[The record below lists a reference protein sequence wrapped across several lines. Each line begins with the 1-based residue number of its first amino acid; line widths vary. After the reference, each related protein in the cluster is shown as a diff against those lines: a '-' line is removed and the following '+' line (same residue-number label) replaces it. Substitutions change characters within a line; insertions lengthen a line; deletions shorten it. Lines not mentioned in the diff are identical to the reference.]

1 MATIALND
9 KIFTQVALQAF
20 VAKLSPLNAFT
31 RDFSGDARRKGDAV
45 IVPLISGITATTFNS
60 SYEVGGGAITF
71 ATVSIDKHRIASID
85 LTDVQVANSSAAVM
99 DNLAIQAGESLARI
113 VLQDIWS
120 AITVT
125 NFGAA
130 ILTTAGAN
138 YTIAQMGALRKAL
151 AQRNVPTDRL
161 SLIADSDIY
170 TGLLTSNGVAQA
182 LNYGGAE
189 AVRDGQIP
197 RLLGMEIYES
207 NIIPANALTKLG
219 GFVAHPDSIALAM
232 RYLEPQ
238 AAGEYLAAEQVTA
251 SNGITMGY
259 RRHYNTSTGKHY
271 ANFECLFGFTPALTL
286 GLAIVTVPA

>member
-20 VAKLSPLNAFT
+20 VAKLAPLNAFT

-60 SYEVGGGAITF
+60 SYEEGGGAITF
-71 ATVSIDKHRIASID
+71 ATVNIDKHRIASID
-85 LTDVQVANSSAAVM
+85 LTDVQVSNSSAAVM

-120 AITVT
+120 AITVA

-189 AVRDGQIP
+189 AVRDGMIP

-259 RRHYNTSTGKHY
+259 RRHYNTATGKHF
-271 ANFECLFGFTPALTL
+271 ANFECLFGFAPALTL

>member
-1 MATIALND
+1 
-9 KIFTQVALQAF
+9 
-20 VAKLSPLNAFT
+20 
-31 RDFSGDARRKGDAV
+31 
-45 IVPLISGITATTFNS
+45 VPLISGITATTFNQ

-71 ATVSIDKHRIASID
+71 ATVSMDKHRIASID
-85 LTDVQVANSSAAVM
+85 LTDVQVANSSASVM

-113 VLQDIWS
+113 VLTDIWS
-120 AITVT
+120 AITVA

-138 YTIAQMGALRKAL
+138 YTIAQIGALRKAL

-161 SLIADSDIY
+161 SFISDSEIY
-170 TGLLTSNGVAQA
+170 TGLLTSSGVAQA

-189 AVRDGQIP
+189 AVREGQIP
-197 RLLGMEIYES
+197 RLLGMSIYES
-207 NIIPANALTKLG
+207 NIIPANAMTKLG
-219 GFVAHPDSIALAM
+219 GFVAHPDSIAIAM

-259 RRHYNTSTGKHY
+259 RRHYNTSTGKHF

-286 GLAIVTVPA
+286 GLALVTIP

>member
-1 MATIALND
+1 MSSIALND
-9 KIFTQVALQAF
+9 KIFTQIALQAF
-20 VAKLSPLNAFT
+20 VAKLAPLNAFT
-31 RDFSGDARRKGDAV
+31 RDFSGDARRKGDAI
-45 IVPLISGITATTFNS
+45 IVPLISGITATTFNQ

-113 VLQDIWS
+113 VLTDIWS
-120 AITVT
+120 AITVA

-130 ILTTAGAN
+130 TLTTAGAN
-138 YTIAQMGALRKAL
+138 YTIAQMGALRKVL

-161 SLIADSDIY
+161 SLIADSEIY
-170 TGLLTSNGVAQA
+170 TGLLTSSGVAQA

-197 RLLGMEIYES
+197 RLLGMGIYES
-207 NIIPANALTKLG
+207 SIIPANAMTKLG
-219 GFVAHPDSIALAM
+219 GFVAHPDSIAIAM

-259 RRHYNTSTGKHY
+259 RRHYNTSTGKHF

-286 GLAIVTVPA
+286 GLAIVTIP

>member
-1 MATIALND
+1 MSSIALND
-9 KIFTQVALQAF
+9 KIFTQIALQAF
-20 VAKLSPLNAFT
+20 VAKLAPLNAFT
-31 RDFSGDARRKGDAV
+31 RDFSGDARRKGDAI
-45 IVPLISGITATTFNS
+45 IVPLISGITATTFNQ

-113 VLQDIWS
+113 VLTDIWS
-120 AITVT
+120 AITVA

-138 YTIAQMGALRKAL
+138 YTIAQMGALRKVL

-161 SLIADSDIY
+161 SLIADSEIY

-197 RLLGMEIYES
+197 RLLGMSIYES
-207 NIIPANALTKLG
+207 SIIPANAMTKLG
-219 GFVAHPDSIALAM
+219 GFVAHPDSIAIAM

-259 RRHYNTSTGKHY
+259 RRHYNTSTGKHF

-286 GLAIVTVPA
+286 GLAIVTIP

>member
-1 MATIALND
+1 MSSIALND
-9 KIFTQVALQAF
+9 KIFTQIALQAF
-20 VAKLSPLNAFT
+20 VAKLAPLNAFT
-31 RDFSGDARRKGDAV
+31 RDFSGDARRKGDAI
-45 IVPLISGITATTFNS
+45 IVPLISGITATTFNQ

-113 VLQDIWS
+113 VLTDIWS
-120 AITVT
+120 AITVA

-130 ILTTAGAN
+130 TLTTAGAN
-138 YTIAQMGALRKAL
+138 YTIAQMGALRKVL

-161 SLIADSDIY
+161 SLIADSEIY
-170 TGLLTSNGVAQA
+170 TGLLTSSGVAQA

-197 RLLGMEIYES
+197 RLLGMGIYES
-207 NIIPANALTKLG
+207 NVIPANAMTKLG

-259 RRHYNTSTGKHY
+259 RRHYNTSTGKHF

-286 GLAIVTVPA
+286 GLAIVTIP

>member
-1 MATIALND
+1 MSSIALND
-9 KIFTQVALQAF
+9 KIFTQIALQAF
-20 VAKLSPLNAFT
+20 VAKLAPLNAFT
-31 RDFSGDARRKGDAV
+31 RDFSGDARRKGDAIV
-45 IVPLISGITATTFNS
+45 VPLISGITATTFNQ

-113 VLQDIWS
+113 VLTDIWS
-120 AITVT
+120 AITVA

-138 YTIAQMGALRKAL
+138 YTIAQMGALRKVL

-161 SLIADSDIY
+161 SLIADSEIY
-170 TGLLTSNGVAQA
+170 SGLLTSNGVAQA

-197 RLLGMEIYES
+197 RLLGMGIYES
-207 NIIPANALTKLG
+207 NIMPANAMTKLG
-219 GFVAHPDSIALAM
+219 GFVAHPDSIAIAM

-259 RRHYNTSTGKHY
+259 RRHYNTSTGKHF

-286 GLAIVTVPA
+286 GLAIVTIP

>member
-1 MATIALND
+1 MSSIALND
-9 KIFTQVALQAF
+9 KIFTQIALQAF
-20 VAKLSPLNAFT
+20 VAKLAPLNAFT
-31 RDFSGDARRKGDAV
+31 RDFSGDARRKGDAI
-45 IVPLISGITATTFNS
+45 IVPLISGITATTFNQ

-113 VLQDIWS
+113 VLTDIWS
-120 AITVT
+120 AITVA

-138 YTIAQMGALRKAL
+138 YTIAQMGALRKVL

-161 SLIADSDIY
+161 SLIADSEIY

-197 RLLGMEIYES
+197 RLLGMGIYES
-207 NIIPANALTKLG
+207 NIMPANAMTKLG
-219 GFVAHPDSIALAM
+219 GFVAHPDSIAIAM

-259 RRHYNTSTGKHY
+259 RRHYNTSTGKHF

-286 GLAIVTVPA
+286 GLAIVTIP

>member
-1 MATIALND
+1 MATLALND

-20 VAKLSPLNAFT
+20 VAKLTPLNVFT
-31 RDFSGDARRKGDAV
+31 KDFSGDARRKGDA
-45 IVPLISGITATTFNS
+45 ILVPLISGITATTFNS

-99 DNLAIQAGESLARI
+99 DNLAIQAGESLAKI

-120 AITVT
+120 AITVA

-130 ILTTAGAN
+130 TLTTAGAN
-138 YTIAQMGALRKAL
+138 YTITQIGALRKAL

-161 SLIADSDIY
+161 GFVNNSDIY
-170 TGLLTSNGVAQA
+170 TGLLTSSGVAQA

-207 NIIPANALTKLG
+207 NVIPANAISLG

-259 RRHYNTSTGKHY
+259 RRHYNTSTGKHF

-286 GLAIVTVPA
+286 GLAFVTVP

>member
-20 VAKLSPLNAFT
+20 VAKLAPLNAFT
-31 RDFSGDARRKGDAV
+31 RDFSGETRRKGDAV
-45 IVPLISGITATTFNS
+45 LVPLVSGITATTFNQ

-71 ATVSIDKHRIASID
+71 ATVNIERHRIASID
-85 LTDVQVANSSAAVM
+85 LTDVQVSNSSAAVM
-99 DNLAIQAGESLARI
+99 DNLAIQAGEALART

-120 AITVT
+120 VITVA

-138 YTIAQMGALRKAL
+138 YTIAQIGALRRAL
-151 AQRNVPTDRL
+151 VARNVPTDRL
-161 SLIADSDIY
+161 SFINNPDIF
-170 TGLLTSNGVAQA
+170 TGLLTSAGVAQA

-197 RLLGMEIYES
+197 RLLGMDIYES
-207 NIIPANALTKLG
+207 NIIPANAMTNLG
-219 GFVAHPDSIALAM
+219 GFVAHPDAIAIAM

-259 RRHYNTSTGKHY
+259 RRHFNAATGRHF

>member
-1 MATIALND
+1 MSSIALND
-9 KIFTQVALQAF
+9 KIFTQIALQAF
-20 VAKLSPLNAFT
+20 VAKLAPLNAFT
-31 RDFSGDARRKGDAV
+31 RDFSGDARRKGDAI
-45 IVPLISGITATTFNS
+45 IVPLISGITATTFNQ

-71 ATVSIDKHRIASID
+71 ATVSIDKPRIASID

-113 VLQDIWS
+113 VLTDIWS
-120 AITVT
+120 AITVA

-138 YTIAQMGALRKAL
+138 YTIAQMGALRKVL

-161 SLIADSDIY
+161 SLIADSEIY
-170 TGLLTSNGVAQA
+170 SGLLTSNGVAQA

-197 RLLGMEIYES
+197 RLLGMSIYES
-207 NIIPANALTKLG
+207 NVIPANAMTKLG
-219 GFVAHPDSIALAM
+219 GFVAHPDSIAIAM

-259 RRHYNTSTGKHY
+259 RRHYNTSTGKHF

-286 GLAIVTVPA
+286 GLAIVTIP

>member
-20 VAKLSPLNAFT
+20 VAKLAPLNAFT

-45 IVPLISGITATTFNS
+45 IVPLISGITATTFNN

-71 ATVSIDKHRIASID
+71 ATVNVNNHRIASID

-120 AITVT
+120 AITVA

-161 SLIADSDIY
+161 SFISDSEIY
-170 TGLLTSNGVAQA
+170 TGLLTSSGVAQA
-182 LNYGGAE
+182 LNYGGGE
-189 AVRDGQIP
+189 REYYD
-197 RLLGMEIYES
+197 RLLAGYPQREHARFITPSEVAEL
-207 NIIPANALTKLG
+207 IWFLAQPAAAPITGANL
-219 GFVAHPDSIALAM
+219 SIDFGLS
-232 RYLEPQ
+232 
-238 AAGEYLAAEQVTA
+238 AG
-251 SNGITMGY
+251 I
-259 RRHYNTSTGKHY
+259 
-271 ANFECLFGFTPALTL
+271 FP
-286 GLAIVTVPA
+286 

>member
-1 MATIALND
+1 
-9 KIFTQVALQAF
+9 
-20 VAKLSPLNAFT
+20 
-31 RDFSGDARRKGDAV
+31 
-45 IVPLISGITATTFNS
+45 
-60 SYEVGGGAITF
+60 
-71 ATVSIDKHRIASID
+71 
-85 LTDVQVANSSAAVM
+85 M

-113 VLQDIWS
+113 VLTDIWS
-120 AITVT
+120 AITVA

-138 YTIAQMGALRKAL
+138 YTIAQMGALRKVL

-161 SLIADSDIY
+161 SLIADSEIY

-197 RLLGMEIYES
+197 RLLGMGIYES
-207 NIIPANALTKLG
+207 NIMPANAMTKLG
-219 GFVAHPDSIALAM
+219 GFVAHPDSIAIAM

-259 RRHYNTSTGKHY
+259 RRHYNTSTGKHF

-286 GLAIVTVPA
+286 GLAIVTIP

>member
-9 KIFTQVALQAF
+9 KIFTQIALQAF
-20 VAKLSPLNAFT
+20 VAKLTPLNAFT
-31 RDFSGDARRKGDAV
+31 RDFSGDARRKGDAIV
-45 IVPLISGITATTFNS
+45 VPLISGITATTFNS
-60 SYEVGGGAITF
+60 SYEEGGGAITF
-71 ATVSIDKHRIASID
+71 ATVNIDRHRIASID
-85 LTDVQVANSSAAVM
+85 LTDVQVANSSAAVL

-130 ILTTAGAN
+130 ILTTAGAG
-138 YTIAQMGALRKAL
+138 YTIAQIGALRKAL
-151 AQRNVPTDRL
+151 AKRNVPTDRL
-161 SLIADSDIY
+161 SFINNSDIF
-170 TGLLTSNGVAQA
+170 TGLLTSAGVAQA

-207 NIIPANALTKLG
+207 NVIPANAISLG

-259 RRHYNTSTGKHY
+259 RRHYNTATGKHF

-286 GLAIVTVPA
+286 GLALVTVP

>member
-1 MATIALND
+1 MSSIALND
-9 KIFTQVALQAF
+9 KIFTQIALQAF
-20 VAKLSPLNAFT
+20 VAKLAPLNAFT
-31 RDFSGDARRKGDAV
+31 RDFSGDARRKGDAIV
-45 IVPLISGITATTFNS
+45 VPLISGITATTFNQ

-113 VLQDIWS
+113 VLTDIWS
-120 AITVT
+120 AITVA

-138 YTIAQMGALRKAL
+138 YTIAQMGALRKVL

-161 SLIADSDIY
+161 SLIADSEIY

-197 RLLGMEIYES
+197 RLLGMGIYES
-207 NIIPANALTKLG
+207 NIMPANAMTKLG
-219 GFVAHPDSIALAM
+219 GFVAHPDSIAIAM

-259 RRHYNTSTGKHY
+259 RRHYNTSTGKHF

-286 GLAIVTVPA
+286 GLAIVTIP

>member
-1 MATIALND
+1 MASIALND

-20 VAKLSPLNAFT
+20 VAKLAPLNAFT

-45 IVPLISGITATTFNS
+45 LVPLISGITATTFNQ
-60 SYEVGGGAITF
+60 SYETGGGAITF
-71 ATVSIDKHRIASID
+71 ATVSITNHRISSID

-113 VLQDIWS
+113 VLTDIWS
-120 AITVT
+120 AITVA

-161 SLIADSDIY
+161 SFIADSEVY
-170 TGLLTSNGVAQA
+170 TGLLTSSGVAQA

-197 RLLGMEIYES
+197 RLLGMGIYES
-207 NIIPANALTKLG
+207 NVIPANAMTKLG
-219 GFVAHPDSIALAM
+219 GFVAHPDSIAIAM

-238 AAGEYLAAEQVTA
+238 DTSMYLAAEQVVA

-259 RRHYNTSTGKHY
+259 RRHFNPATGKHF

-286 GLAIVTVPA
+286 GLAIVTIP

>member
-1 MATIALND
+1 MSSIALND
-9 KIFTQVALQAF
+9 KIFTQIALQAF
-20 VAKLSPLNAFT
+20 VAKLAPLNAFT
-31 RDFSGDARRKGDAV
+31 RDFSGDARRKGDAI
-45 IVPLISGITATTFNS
+45 IVPLISGITATTFNQ

-113 VLQDIWS
+113 VLTDIWS
-120 AITVT
+120 AITVA

-138 YTIAQMGALRKAL
+138 YTIAQMGALRKVL

-161 SLIADSDIY
+161 SLIADSEIY
-170 TGLLTSNGVAQA
+170 SGLLTSNGVAQA

-197 RLLGMEIYES
+197 RLLGMGIYES
-207 NIIPANALTKLG
+207 NIMPANAMTKLG
-219 GFVAHPDSIALAM
+219 GFVAHPDSIAIAM

-259 RRHYNTSTGKHY
+259 RRHYNTSTGKHF

-286 GLAIVTVPA
+286 GLAIVTIP

>member
-9 KIFTQVALQAF
+9 KIFTQIALQAF
-20 VAKLSPLNAFT
+20 VAKLAPLNAFT

-45 IVPLISGITATTFNS
+45 IVPLISGITATTFNN

-71 ATVSIDKHRIASID
+71 ATVNVNNHRIASID

-113 VLQDIWS
+113 VLTDIWS
-120 AITVT
+120 AITVS

-161 SLIADSDIY
+161 SFISDSEIY
-170 TGLLTSNGVAQA
+170 TGLLTSSGVAQA

-197 RLLGMEIYES
+197 RLLGMQIFES

-219 GFVAHPDSIALAM
+219 GFVAHPDSIAIAM

-286 GLAIVTVPA
+286 GLAIVTIPA

>member
-9 KIFTQVALQAF
+9 KIFTQIALQAF
-20 VAKLSPLNAFT
+20 VAKLTPLNAFT
-31 RDFSGDARRKGDAV
+31 RDFSGDARRKGDAIV
-45 IVPLISGITATTFNS
+45 VPLISGITATTFNS
-60 SYEVGGGAITF
+60 SYEEGGGAITF
-71 ATVSIDKHRIASID
+71 ATVNIDRHRIASID
-85 LTDVQVANSSAAVM
+85 LTDVQVANSSAAVL

-138 YTIAQMGALRKAL
+138 YTIAQIGALRKAL

-161 SLIADSDIY
+161 SFINNSDIF
-170 TGLLTSNGVAQA
+170 TGLLTSAGIAQA

-197 RLLGMEIYES
+197 RLLGMELYES
-207 NIIPANALTKLG
+207 NVIPANAISLG

-238 AAGEYLAAEQVTA
+238 AAGEYLSAEQVTA

-259 RRHYNTSTGKHY
+259 RRHYNTATGRHY

-286 GLAIVTVPA
+286 GLALVTVP

>member
-1 MATIALND
+1 MASIALND
-9 KIFTQVALQAF
+9 KIFTQIALQAF

-31 RDFSGDARRKGDAV
+31 RDFSSDTRRKGDAV
-45 IVPLISGITATTFNS
+45 LVPLISGITATTFNQ
-60 SYEVGGGAITF
+60 SYETGGGAITF
-71 ATVSIDKHRIASID
+71 ATVSINNHRISSID
-85 LTDVQVANSSAAVM
+85 LTDVQVANSSAAMM

-113 VLQDIWS
+113 VLTDIWS
-120 AITVT
+120 AITVA
-125 NFGAA
+125 NFGAVA
-130 ILTTAGAN
+130 LTTAGAN
-138 YTIAQMGALRKAL
+138 YTIAQMGALRKVL

-161 SLIADSDIY
+161 SFIADSEVY

-197 RLLGMEIYES
+197 RLLGMSIYES
-207 NIIPANALTKLG
+207 NILPANAMTKLG
-219 GFVAHPDSIALAM
+219 GFVAHPDSIAIAM

-238 AAGEYLAAEQVTA
+238 DTSMYLAAEQVVA

-259 RRHYNTSTGKHY
+259 RRHFNPATGKHF

-286 GLAIVTVPA
+286 GLAIVTIP